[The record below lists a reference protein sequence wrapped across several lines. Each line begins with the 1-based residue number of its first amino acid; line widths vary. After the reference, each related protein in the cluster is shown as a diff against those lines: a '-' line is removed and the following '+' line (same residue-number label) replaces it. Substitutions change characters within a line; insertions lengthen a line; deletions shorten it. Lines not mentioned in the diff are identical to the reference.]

1 MNDADKTP
9 DTPGPPPSRTS
20 GPPRPGAEGGD
31 PACWL
36 DQVCAAC
43 GRIRER
49 PGGEVCEHCGAA
61 TADDAAADSPGG
73 DESDAARNGGPG
85 TPGTPQRRAAAP
97 LRRDRDEEGRA
108 RSARPRDGLGRP
120 LPYGSPGVARQPEG
134 VSRTPAQSLAEAQ
147 RLLDDGMPFHAHE
160 VLEDAWKAAPE
171 AERELWRGLAQLA
184 VGLTHAARGNA
195 VGGTALLDR
204 GTSALAPYADAA
216 PYGIDIAGLLAWSRE
231 LTGRLTGSGPVP
243 AAETAPRLRTTG
255 DTTENRPT
263 GEA

>member
-20 GPPRPGAEGGD
+20 GPPQPGAEGGD

-49 PGGEVCEHCGAA
+49 PGGEVCEHCGASTSDEGD
-61 TADDAAADSPGG
+61 TAQDGDTAGDGG
-73 DESDAARNGGPG
+73 TG
-85 TPGTPQRRAAAP
+85 TPGTPQRRTAAP
-97 LRRDRDEEGRA
+97 LPRDRDEEGRA

-171 AERELWRGLAQLA
+171 GERELWRGLAQLA

-216 PYGIDIAGLLAWSRE
+216 PYGIDVAGLLAWSRE

-263 GEA
+263 AEG